1 MRFKGGWHLTMTDLI
16 SVSFA
21 EHVASAQ
28 VASIVSGIAA
38 YGNVLD
44 GETPKEFLV
53 EVFRPSKVAKLM
65 TRLNGSD
72 MDS

>member
-1 MRFKGGWHLTMTDLI
+1 MTDLI